1 MIGISDSKILICGTA
16 RNVSEKIQSFVDV
29 MEICFNDSKQLNFL
43 ICESFS
49 DDNTVDVLSDIQLK
63 RENFVFFTD
72 LKISNDENRR
82 TARIASARNQV
93 LEKVREKYSDID
105 YVVMADLD
113 GVNRDL
119 TAKAV
124 RSCWELSNWDV
135 LCANQPLRY
144 YDIWAL
150 RSKGWV
156 ENDCWTEFEALKEIY
171 SLRKSRSIAVTSKMR
186 SIRRTSDP
194 IPVQS
199 AFGGLAIYT
208 REAFMAGSYRG
219 LDSAGKEICE
229 HVPFHN
235 DLISKGYK
243 LYINPKLV
251 NLNEISQLGNLFKD
265 LIIKVRSNR

>member
-1 MIGISDSKILICGTA
+1 MKSYEISKVLICGTA
-16 RNVSEKIQSFVDV
+16 RNVGRKIESFVEV
-29 MEICFNDSKQLNFL
+29 MEESFSEFTQVEFL

-49 DDNTVDVLSDIQLK
+49 NDDTIEVLSKIHSSK
-63 RENFVFFTD
+63 ENFNFFTD
-72 LKISNDENRR
+72 LEVSKDEYRR

-93 LEKVREKYSDID
+93 LEKVREEYPDID

-113 GVNRDL
+113 GVNRNL

-156 ENDCWTEFEALKEIY
+156 ESDCWTEFEALKEKY
-171 SLRKSRSIAVTSKMR
+171 SIKKSRSMAVTSKMR

-208 REAFMAGSYRG
+208 REAFIAGSYRG
-219 LDSAGKEICE
+219 LDSAGNEICE
-229 HVPFHN
+229 HVPFHS
-235 DLISKGYK
+235 DLTTKGYK
-243 LYINPKLV
+243 LYINPRLV
-251 NLNEISQLGNLFKD
+251 NLNEISQLGNLFKE
-265 LIIKVRSNR
+265 LIIKLRSNR